1 MVIYGTQV
9 KWWYLQVFFFIF
21 PKFWFLDLVGGGGGR
36 GGSVKQQKMAH
47 IDKKCCPS
55 HLVFR
60 TGIDN
65 WDESWVS

>member
-1 MVIYGTQV
+1 MMISPG
-9 KWWYLQVFFFIF
+9 VFFHFSKILIF
-21 PKFWFLDLVGGGGGR
+21 RFGRGWGGR
-36 GGSVKQQKMAH
+36 GGGSVKQQKMAH

-60 TGIDN
+60 AGIDN

>member
-1 MVIYGTQV
+1 MMISPG
-9 KWWYLQVFFFIF
+9 VFFHFSKILIF
-21 PKFWFLDLVGGGGGR
+21 RFGRGGGGGPP
-36 GGSVKQQKMAH
+36 VKQQKMAH

-60 TGIDN
+60 AGIDN

>member
-21 PKFWFLDLVGGGGGR
+21 PKFWFLDLVGGGGGG

-60 TGIDN
+60 AGIDN

>member
-21 PKFWFLDLVGGGGGR
+21 PKFWFLDLVGGGG
-36 GGSVKQQKMAH
+36 VKRQKMAH

-60 TGIDN
+60 AGIDN

>member
-1 MVIYGTQV
+1 MMISPG
-9 KWWYLQVFFFIF
+9 VFFHFSKILIF
-21 PKFWFLDLVGGGGGR
+21 RFGR
-36 GGSVKQQKMAH
+36 GGWGVGVKQQKMAH

-60 TGIDN
+60 AGIDN